1 MKTRFFE
8 ARAGWRK
15 TATVLTAA
23 IFGVAIAACSSP
35 TAYKPE
41 GKSGRGYAEQ
51 KLAEDR
57 YRVTFKA
64 NYLTDRETVE
74 NALLYR
80 AAEVTQREGAEHFV
94 LVDKNIE
101 SISKVRGYGAPTYG
115 FAYHHGFF
123 YPRHFTGL
131 HSYYYGP
138 YSGSYFGD
146 FDAREYKRYEAS
158 AEIQLRPGP
167 APSGQ
172 ANAYDASDVLTA
184 LGPVIRSLNDGAA
197 NDGNGADSGGGY

>member
-1 MKTRFFE
+1 MKSELFKSG
-8 ARAGWRK
+8 ACWRRMSGML
-15 TATVLTAA
+15 AMA
-23 IFGVAIAACSSP
+23 ILGVGIAACSSP

-80 AAEVTQREGAEHFV
+80 AAEVTEREGAEHFV

-138 YSGSYFGD
+138 YTGSYFGD

-167 APSGQ
+167 APEGQ

-184 LGPVIRSLNDGAA
+184 LGPVIRSLDDGVA
-197 NDGNGADSGGGY
+197 NDGNSSSGGY